1 MHTKSLLTTV
11 LLLLSIAAICQPP
24 PVKRYD
30 MGIKSTPLDAEVG
43 LEMIRRYQQYNWYP
57 KVSNDK
63 LDKSIFSPKS
73 ANFSEDGKKLYIQS
87 LEGFSTSVYD
97 TESGERLKVI
107 YHKFKLKDSTLFKN
121 NESTVF
127 DYKYRYK
134 RTNPNVFSGKPVES
148 TFSHNGKYLWVT
160 YYRRSYDK
168 NAESPSAVAII
179 DTELD
184 EIVRV
189 MPTGPLPKMIASS
202 EDGKYMA
209 ITHWGDNTIGIIDIA
224 SDTVANF
231 NYVKHLVVDRKLTL
245 KYKEGVKIN
254 RDAQCGY
261 CLRGTV
267 FSPDSKYL
275 LVGRMGGGGIAV
287 FDMEEMTYLKT
298 AFGMKSNIRH
308 LTVTDNR
315 LYIGCNRSGFVQHTD
330 LNNFIEQKTASPT
343 ENITY
348 SDWDSRYVGSGVR
361 TIATTND
368 GKYIF
373 ACVNGESKI
382 SVIRSE
388 DMKILSTIGAD
399 SYPVGM
405 AISPDNTQLVVT
417 SQGKKGGG
425 GNSVMVYQI
434 SYN

>member
-1 MHTKSLLTTV
+1 M
-11 LLLLSIAAICQPP
+11 
-24 PVKRYD
+24 
-30 MGIKSTPLDAEVG
+30 
-43 LEMIRRYQQYNWYP
+43 
-57 KVSNDK
+57 
-63 LDKSIFSPKS
+63 
-73 ANFSEDGKKLYIQS
+73 
-87 LEGFSTSVYD
+87 
-97 TESGERLKVI
+97 
-107 YHKFKLKDSTLFKN
+107 
-121 NESTVF
+121 
-127 DYKYRYK
+127 
-134 RTNPNVFSGKPVES
+134 
-148 TFSHNGKYLWVT
+148 T

-287 FDMEEMTYLKT
+287 F
-298 AFGMKSNIRH
+298 
-308 LTVTDNR
+308 
-315 LYIGCNRSGFVQHTD
+315 
-330 LNNFIEQKTASPT
+330 
-343 ENITY
+343 
-348 SDWDSRYVGSGVR
+348 
-361 TIATTND
+361 
-368 GKYIF
+368 
-373 ACVNGESKI
+373 
-382 SVIRSE
+382 
-388 DMKILSTIGAD
+388 
-399 SYPVGM
+399 
-405 AISPDNTQLVVT
+405 
-417 SQGKKGGG
+417 
-425 GNSVMVYQI
+425 
-434 SYN
+434 